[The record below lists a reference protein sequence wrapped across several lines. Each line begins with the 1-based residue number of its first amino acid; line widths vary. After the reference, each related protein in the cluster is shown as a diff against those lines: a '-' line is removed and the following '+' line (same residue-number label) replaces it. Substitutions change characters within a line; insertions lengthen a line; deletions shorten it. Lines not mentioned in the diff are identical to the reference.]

1 MKKNFT
7 VRRGAL
13 DGVEMFLAVARH
25 RNFRRAA
32 AELGVTPSAAGQAV
46 RALETR
52 LGVALFVRTTRS
64 VGMTEAGERF
74 LAEAEPAYQALAA
87 AGAAASDLGGR
98 PAGLLRI
105 AVPRA
110 VVPLIVRPVLAS
122 FASAYPDI
130 ALEIAA
136 SEEFVDI
143 ASLGFDAG
151 MRMGQYIANDMIA
164 LRLTPPIKMV
174 VAASPEYLSRRGTPQ
189 KLGDLQR
196 HACLRLRRSAG
207 GASPWRFATKRGPI
221 EVVTRGPLIA
231 GDFLTLLDAAIDGVG
246 LIQAPEPVVVAS
258 CKAGALRQVLTGFA
272 PQTPGV
278 FLYYPD
284 RRQVLP
290 KLRAFIDHL
299 KAHLPPTP
307 TLDGYRNHPD
317 ESITPLLKEKTWAPV
332 VVDPS
337 HSVGKAAYV
346 PAAALAAVAYGAD
359 GLCIESHVDPSKG
372 IGDDPKQAITPDM
385 LAKTIRHA
393 RQLWAL
399 SRGV

>member
-25 RNFRRAA
+25 RSFRRAA

-98 PAGLLRI
+98 PAGKLRL

-110 VVPLIVRPVLAS
+110 VVPLIIRPILAS
-122 FASAYPDI
+122 FAAAYPDI
-130 ALEIAA
+130 ELEIAA

-143 ASLGFDAG
+143 ASQGFDAG
-151 MRMGQYIANDMIA
+151 MRMGQFIANDMTA
-164 LRLTPPIKMV
+164 VRLTAPFRMV
-174 VAASPEYLSRRGTPQ
+174 AVASPDYLARRGMPARPE
-189 KLGDLQR
+189 DLQA
-196 HACLRLRRSAG
+196 HACLRLRRTIG
-207 GASPWRFATKRGPI
+207 GASPWRLIDKGKPLEI
-221 EVVTRGPLIA
+221 IVQGPLIA
-231 GDFLTLLDAAIDGVG
+231 GDFPTLLDAAIDGVG
-246 LIQAPEPVVVAS
+246 VAQVPEPVAVAPVR
-258 CKAGALRQVLTGFA
+258 AGMLQAVLGAYA

-290 KLRAFIDHL
+290 KLRAFIEHV
-299 KAHLPPTP
+299 KARLP
-307 TLDGYRNHPD
+307 N
-317 ESITPLLKEKTWAPV
+317 APV
-332 VVDPS
+332 LGED
-337 HSVGKAAYV
+337 
-346 PAAALAAVAYGAD
+346 
-359 GLCIESHVDPSKG
+359 
-372 IGDDPKQAITPDM
+372 Q
-385 LAKTIRHA
+385 R
-393 RQLWAL
+393 
-399 SRGV
+399 